1 MIIFAK
7 KQTDDGGKIRHRPL
21 GLSLYSIFDEYYLNK
36 NDINNHTTHVVLGL
50 DVRYFYAVS
59 LSKFVNNY

>member
-21 GLSLYSIFDEYYLNK
+21 GLSLYLISNEYYLNK
-36 NDINNHTTHVVLGL
+36 NDITNNTI
-50 DVRYFYAVS
+50 DVINNPISHNSS
-59 LSKFVNNY
+59 LL